1 MPLHCLSFS
10 LSLLLNDIESYVL
23 QVEALFEL
31 IKGLIEDLDGTP
43 DDEVISIYVIGH
55 TFVDDTKAPL

>member
-1 MPLHCLSFS
+1 MPLHCLPFS

-55 TFVDDTKAPL
+55 TFVDDTKALL